1 MNALTP
7 PERSYLKPLGAAERR
22 WVIIGSVWCIL
33 LFAMMYVWQAVGG
46 QQTPIE
52 SYRVERATFR
62 KLAEGFIAEQKV
74 DEINGIPV
82 ITPNESGEVYM
93 IAKAYQWTP
102 VLKLK
107 KGESVRLYLSS
118 IDYQHG
124 MSIQPLNLN
133 FQVLPGYVY
142 VVNLTPQ
149 TTGEFPIICNEF
161 CGLGHHGMSGRIIVT
176 D

>member
-7 PERSYLKPLGAAERR
+7 PERSYIKPLGKMERH
-22 WVIIGSVWCIL
+22 WVIIGSIWCVL
-33 LFAMMYVWQAVGG
+33 LFAVMYVWQAAGG
-46 QQTPIE
+46 QQTPVE
-52 SYRVERATFR
+52 SYRVEKAQFR
-62 KLAEGFIAEQKV
+62 KLSDEFIAKQKV
-74 DEINGIPV
+74 DEINGVPV
-82 ITPNESGEVYM
+82 VTPNENGEVYM
-93 IAKAYQWTP
+93 VARAFQWTP

-107 KGESVRLYLSS
+107 KGQPVRMYLSS

-142 VVNLTPQ
+142 VINLTPQ